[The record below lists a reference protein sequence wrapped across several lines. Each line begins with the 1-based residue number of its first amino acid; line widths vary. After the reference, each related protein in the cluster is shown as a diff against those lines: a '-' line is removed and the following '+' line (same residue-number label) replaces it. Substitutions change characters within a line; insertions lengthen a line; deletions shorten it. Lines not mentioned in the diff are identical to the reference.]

1 MAKKKRSKKTPKG
14 ASPEKRTIELRVPA
28 AIFDLAMEIKESDE
42 AALRSIL
49 ISILGSDDLFGV
61 GTVVLSCSDEDS
73 DDGKER
79 TAYRKS
85 C

>member
-14 ASPEKRTIELRVPA
+14 ASTDKRTIELRVPA
-28 AIFDLAMEIKESDE
+28 AIFDLAMEIKDSDE

-73 DDGKER
+73 DDGKVR
-79 TAYRKS
+79 SVYRKT